1 MKKYLIVILLVIN
14 IGGILIFN
22 GCAPIKQVEKVEI
35 LSAERLVDKLEV
47 NRRRIRTFEGTG
59 TLVINSE
66 GVENRASF
74 QITLAKPDSIELSIM
89 GPFGMELGEAL
100 ITKKDYV
107 FYDALRNTAY
117 EGAVNEDI
125 LKNIFRID
133 LPFSNLIDAFLGA
146 VNLTKHLYK
155 KPTKYSVDGDKYVLT
170 YIDSTNQQTEVYHV
184 DIRQLGITNY
194 DIKNLSGD
202 ELFTG
207 VYSDFGL
214 LENVAVPYSVNIND
228 KQNDQTLSI
237 KYKKISANKPYIHI
251 NFSIPADA
259 NIIKW

>member
-1 MKKYLIVILLVIN
+1 MKRYLIAILLVIN
-14 IGGILIFN
+14 FGGILFFN
-22 GCAPIKQVEKVEI
+22 GCAPTKEVEKVEI

-47 NRRRIRTFEGTG
+47 NRRRIRTFEGIG
-59 TLVINSE
+59 TLVIKSD

-74 QITLAKPDSIELSIM
+74 KITLTKPDSIELSIM
-89 GPFGMELGEAL
+89 GPFGIELGEAL
-100 ITKKDYV
+100 VTKKNYI

-133 LPFSNLIDAFLGA
+133 LPFSNLMDAFLGA

-155 KPTKYSVDGDKYVLT
+155 MPTTYAVDGDKYVLT
-170 YIDSTNQQTEVYHV
+170 YVDSVNQQTEVYRV

-194 DIKNLSGD
+194 DVKNLSGD
-202 ELFTG
+202 ELFIG
-207 VYSDFGL
+207 SYSDFGL
-214 LENVAVPYSVNIND
+214 LENVAVPYTVNIND